1 MLSQADVIAIFEKCG
16 ALLQGHFLLTSGK
29 HSDRYLQCAQVLQ
42 YPEYT
47 RMICASLVEQIGE
60 EPEIDVVVGPAM
72 GGVIIAYEMGRQL
85 GRRAL
90 FTEREEGKM
99 RLRRNFRIEPG
110 EKVLVVE
117 DVITTGGSVQEVIEV
132 VRAAGGEV
140 AGVAVLVD
148 RSNGKADF
156 GVPLYKALTIAA
168 VAWEPE
174 NCPLCQAG
182 EPAVKP
188 GSRGLK

>member
-47 RMICASLVEQIGE
+47 RMICASLVEQLGE

-72 GGVIIAYEMGRQL
+72 GGVIVAYEIGRQL

-90 FTEREEGKM
+90 FTEREAGKM

-132 VRAAGGEV
+132 VREAGGEV

-156 GVPLYKALTIAA
+156 GVPLYKALTVAA

-174 NCPLCQAG
+174 SCPLCQTG
-182 EPAVKP
+182 QPAIKP

>member
-47 RMICASLVEQIGE
+47 RMICASLVEQLGE

-72 GGVIIAYEMGRQL
+72 GGVIVAYEIGRQL
-85 GRRAL
+85 GKRAL

-99 RLRRNFRIEPG
+99 RLRRNFSIRPG
-110 EKVLVVE
+110 ERVLVVE
-117 DVITTGGSVQEVIEV
+117 DVITTGGSVQEVIDV
-132 VRAAGGEV
+132 VKAAGGEV
-140 AGVAVLVD
+140 VGVAVLVD
-148 RSNGKADF
+148 RSNGRADF
-156 GVPLYKALTIAA
+156 GVPLYKALTVAA

-174 NCPLCQAG
+174 VCPLCQAG

>member
-47 RMICASLVEQIGE
+47 RMICASLVEQLGE

-72 GGVIIAYEMGRQL
+72 GGVIVAYEMGRQL
-85 GRRAL
+85 GKRAL

-99 RLRRNFRIEPG
+99 RLRRNFSIRPG
-110 EKVLVVE
+110 ERVLVVE
-117 DVITTGGSVQEVIEV
+117 DVITTGGSVQEVIDV
-132 VRAAGGEV
+132 VKAAGGEV
-140 AGVAVLVD
+140 VGVAVLVD
-148 RSNGKADF
+148 RSNGRADF
-156 GVPLYKALTIAA
+156 GVPLYKALTVAA

-174 NCPLCQAG
+174 VCPLCQAG